1 MVKKLSG
8 KCTQKH
14 FDHATIDVLKNA
26 LETAYDLIGNR
37 FADRIMN
44 TTSWSV
50 LKPTS
55 QVSTSKW
62 TTTSQTE
69 DVIPKTIYIPPQ
81 KRQQIMMNLD

>member
-44 TTSWSV
+44 TTS
-50 LKPTS
+50 
-55 QVSTSKW
+55 
-62 TTTSQTE
+62 
-69 DVIPKTIYIPPQ
+69 
-81 KRQQIMMNLD
+81 